1 MGEQADEERA
11 KQIFEKCNKIE
22 EQFGELFT
30 GIKKRISPVCALS
43 KQKLSIFLSV
53 TVERDSLEEIYEH
66 ICEIIDEEQKVR
78 YTWIPSKEKI

>member
-30 GIKKRISPVCALS
+30 GKKTSFSCLRAFET
-43 KQKLSIFLSV
+43 K
-53 TVERDSLEEIYEH
+53 
-66 ICEIIDEEQKVR
+66 IIGFSFSHR
-78 YTWIPSKEKI
+78 